1 MIIHI
6 ENSSKDINT
15 LQGKSLFCNKLAK
28 IFKRQ
33 GITIIDD
40 VNAYADASINVI
52 RIKHQNSKVRIL
64 RLDGI
69 WHDTGKNYVQKNL
82 TIKNDLMRADAV
94 IYQSQYA
101 KLMADKYLGIANK
114 PTAVIFNGS
123 EIQKYDYGKG
133 SHFIT
138 FSKWRPHKRLQD
150 TIESFLLAGIPDCKL
165 IVAGDYKNC
174 GIEKKMLDKYISHP
188 SISYVGNIDQKI
200 LDYYLC
206 DAIGSIHLC
215 WFDACPNSVVEAL
228 CHNVPVITNNVGG
241 TKELVEPASGYVCE
255 VDKPYD
261 MNPVDLYHP
270 PKINRRIVANAIW
283 KCYEE
288 RPVVKNDHLDIE
300 NIAEQYLTFIKG
312 LL

>member
-15 LQGKSLFCNKLAK
+15 LKGKSLFCNKLARV
-28 IFKRQ
+28 FKKQ

-40 VNAYADASINVI
+40 INAYADVSINVI
-52 RIKHQNSKVRIL
+52 RIKHQKSRIRIL

-69 WHDTGKNYVQKNL
+69 WHDTGKNYKQKNL
-82 TIKNDLMRADAV
+82 SIKNDLLRSDAV
-94 IYQSQYA
+94 VYQSQYA
-101 KLMADKYLGIANK
+101 KQMADKYLGKANK

-123 EIQKYDYGKG
+123 EIQKYQQHKTN
-133 SHFIT
+133 HFIT

-150 TIESFLLAGIPDCKL
+150 TIKSFLLAGIPNCKL
-165 IVAGDYKNC
+165 MIAGDYQNS
-174 GIEKKMLDKYISHP
+174 GMSQEQFGKYIHHP
-188 SISYVGNIDQKI
+188 SIVYIGNVDQKM
-200 LDYYLC
+200 LTHYLQS
-206 DAIGSIHLC
+206 AIGSIHLC

-228 CHNVPVITNNVGG
+228 CQNVPVITNNVGG
-241 TKELVEPASGYVCE
+241 TRELVEPSGGYICGI
-255 VDKPYD
+255 DKPYD

-270 PKINRRIVANAIW
+270 PKMKHQLVANAIW

-288 RPVVKNDHLDIE
+288 RPKVLNDHLDIE
-300 NIAEQYLTFIKG
+300 KIAEQYLTFIKG

>member
-1 MIIHI
+1 MIINI

-15 LQGKSLFCNKLAK
+15 LKGKSLFCNKLAK

-33 GITIIDD
+33 GITITDD
-40 VNAYADASINVI
+40 INTYADASINVI

-82 TIKNDLMRADAV
+82 SIKQDLMRADAV
-94 IYQSQYA
+94 IYQTQYA
-101 KLMADKYLGIANK
+101 KKMADKYLGIANK
-114 PTAVIFNGS
+114 PTAVILNGS
-123 EIQKYDYGKG
+123 EIQKDDHRKG
-133 SHFIT
+133 NHFIA

-150 TIESFLLAGIPDCKL
+150 TIESFLLAGIPNCKL
-165 IVAGDYKNC
+165 VIAGNYKNC
-174 GIEKKMLDKYISHP
+174 GIEITKLHKYLDHPAINYIGS
-188 SISYVGNIDQKI
+188 VDQKI
-200 LDYYLC
+200 LNHYLEN
-206 DAIGSIHLC
+206 AIGSIHLC

-241 TKELVEPASGYVCE
+241 TKELVEPAAGYVCE

-270 PKINRRIVANAIW
+270 PKINRRLVANNIW

-288 RPVVKNDHLDIE
+288 KPKVINDHLDIE